1 MAWRDGDAVG
11 TGNDP
16 RLAKSVSTVY
26 QEQHL
31 ALDRRRGTRFDP
43 DSPH

>member
-1 MAWRDGDAVG
+1 MTWRDGDAVG
-11 TGNDP
+11 TGDDP

-31 ALDRRRGTRFDP
+31 APR
-43 DSPH
+43 SPLWNPI

>member
-1 MAWRDGDAVG
+1 MTWRDGDAVG

-26 QEQHL
+26 QEQH
-31 ALDRRRGTRFDP
+31 APR
-43 DSPH
+43 SPSRNPI